1 MCLFINVLS
10 CTPGPAVIVLQVHQ
24 SLYCPSHHINQSDH
38 STHPVLL
45 HCMGHCH
52 LSLLGT
58 GRNGLPL
65 RSVSRGAHVTWHR
78 SHYTCHV
85 SRMSHVTSQF
95 TCHMSHVTC
104 HMSHV
109 PCHMSPPMS
118 GVETASQEGNEAG
131 GVIHCNLLPPGL
143 SVFQKEQTANPNFRS
158 NYCALIQEELKHDKL
173 LYTVN
178 SWTDSVNSWTVHTE
192 YFWTLDSCL
201 TRSEG
206 GGAGAA
212 GEGAGG
218 GRAGMLG
225 RH

>member
-10 CTPGPAVIVLQVHQ
+10 CTPGPAVIVLQVQQ

-104 HMSHV
+104 PTSHV
-109 PCHMSPPMS
+109 TCHLQCQEWRLPHRKEMK
-118 GVETASQEGNEAG
+118 QEGLFIA
-131 GVIHCNLLPPGL
+131 ISCPLDCQCFRRSRL
-143 SVFQKEQTANPNFRS
+143 QTQTSGP
-158 NYCALIQEELKHDKL
+158 II
-173 LYTVN
+173 
-178 SWTDSVNSWTVHTE
+178 VH
-192 YFWTLDSCL
+192 
-201 TRSEG
+201 
-206 GGAGAA
+206 
-212 GEGAGG
+212 
-218 GRAGMLG
+218 
-225 RH
+225 